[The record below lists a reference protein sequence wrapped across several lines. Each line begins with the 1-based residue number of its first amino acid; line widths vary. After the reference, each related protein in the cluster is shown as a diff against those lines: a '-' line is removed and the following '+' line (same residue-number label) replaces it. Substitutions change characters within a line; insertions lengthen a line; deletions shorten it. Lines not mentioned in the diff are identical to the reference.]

1 MISSYKGAILAIWK
15 ILSEA
20 QAEASNHSNA
30 EIRAEIFNKAI
41 EEAIAIKRQYFGPYS
56 KHPTRYDPGEWFDP
70 LEKAREQ
77 GLLPKDTDY
86 IYCDTDSIKIKEDN
100 T

>member
-1 MISSYKGAILAIWK
+1 MISSYKGAVLAIWK

-30 EIRAEIFNKAI
+30 EIRAEILNGAICRAI
-41 EEAIAIKRQYFGPYS
+41 EIKRQYFGPYS
-56 KHPTRYDPGEWFDP
+56 KPSRYDEGEWFDP

-77 GLLPKDTDY
+77 GLLPKDTDI
-86 IYCDTDSIKIKEDN
+86 IYYDTDSVKIKEDN